1 MPAATLSS
9 NGHVTL
15 ASGIRLS
22 MGVKPQDRVS
32 LAVMPGGTASL
43 RAKTKSML
51 SLRGLL
57 QPKPGTTVSITEMG
71 FGPSSTSW
79 RLASL

>member
-1 MPAATLSS
+1 
-9 NGHVTL
+9 
-15 ASGIRLS
+15 LS

-57 QPKPGTTVSITEMG
+57 QPRPGTTVSITEMG